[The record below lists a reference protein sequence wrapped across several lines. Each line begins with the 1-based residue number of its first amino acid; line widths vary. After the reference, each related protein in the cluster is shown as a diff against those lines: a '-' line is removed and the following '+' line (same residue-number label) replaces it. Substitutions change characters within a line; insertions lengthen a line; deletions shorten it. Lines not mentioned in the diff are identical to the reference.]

1 MRRTIGCAGGL
12 VVLAVGLS
20 AVTASAQ
27 DPPAAAPAAREPRFS
42 LEAAAGLETY
52 YTGHAESLAFGFAPS
67 RSLTLLVIAHQSHT
81 QDEIEFYPDGYAT
94 ERGGTE
100 RFVAAELRYAFFS
113 RKRVSPYVLIGTGAG
128 TSRPNVN
135 EFFPD
140 EKKRNIG
147 VFFYGGGVRIPVR
160 PSLDTFVDIRLIMA
174 AEAKSDYFGVRMPVR
189 AGVAWRF

>member
-1 MRRTIGCAGGL
+1 MRGMSGRS
-12 VVLAVGLS
+12 VGLTALAMALS
-20 AVTASAQ
+20 VT
-27 DPPAAAPAAREPRFS
+27 PAAAQGPAAERRFS
-42 LEAAAGLETY
+42 LEASVGPEIY
-52 YTGHAESLAFGFAPS
+52 YSGHAESLAFGFAPS

-81 QDEIEFYPDGYAT
+81 EDEIDFYENGYDT

-100 RFVAAELRYAFFS
+100 RFVGAELRYAFFS

-147 VFFYGGGVRIPVR
+147 VFFYGGGARIPVR
-160 PSLDTFVDIRLIMA
+160 SWLDTFVEVRLIMA
-174 AEAKSDYFGVRMPVR
+174 VEAKSDYFGVRMPLR